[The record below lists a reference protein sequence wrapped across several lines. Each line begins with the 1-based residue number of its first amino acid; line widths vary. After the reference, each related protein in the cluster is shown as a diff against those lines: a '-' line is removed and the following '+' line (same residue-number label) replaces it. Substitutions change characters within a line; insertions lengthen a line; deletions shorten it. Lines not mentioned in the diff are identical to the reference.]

1 MQRLRK
7 MHIDLSSKMYCY
19 CRKSTYKTGKLLALR
34 KLSYDM
40 PYQSDKKELSME
52 QTERRTRL
60 IKYLLEERNETISI
74 PSDEGS
80 QKRLLRALLNVRPP
94 MPVSAE
100 FLSLQDEY
108 LTERKYERGI
118 ADVKNLVYSDG
129 ISLFK
134 GDITTLNADVI
145 VNAANSAMLGCF
157 HPLHNCIDNAI
168 HTFAGVQV
176 RLDCNDIMKGTEAE
190 NGEVIVTKAYNLPS
204 RFIFHTVG
212 PVVCGRVTKE
222 NKSDLAKCYRNCL
235 SKADEM
241 KLKSIAFCCISTGVF
256 GYPKEEAAML
266 AVKVVREYKAQTAS
280 DIKVIF
286 DVFEEEDYELY
297 RRILGKNR

>member
-1 MQRLRK
+1 M
-7 MHIDLSSKMYCY
+7 
-19 CRKSTYKTGKLLALR
+19 R

-52 QTERRTRL
+52 QTERRTSL

-157 HPLHNCIDNAI
+157 CPSHNCIDNAI

-176 RLDCNDIMKGTEAE
+176 RLDCNNIMKGNEAE

-222 NKSDLAKCYRNCL
+222 NESDLAKCYRNCL
-235 SKADEM
+235 IKADEM
-241 KLKSIAFCCISTGVF
+241 KLNSIAFCCISTGVF
-256 GYPKEEAAML
+256 GYPKEEAALL
-266 AVKVVREYKAQTAS
+266 AVKVVREYKEQTAS
-280 DIKVIF
+280 DIKIIF
-286 DVFEEEDYELY
+286 DVFTEEDYELY
-297 RRILGKNR
+297 GRILGKNR

>member
-1 MQRLRK
+1 
-7 MHIDLSSKMYCY
+7 
-19 CRKSTYKTGKLLALR
+19 
-34 KLSYDM
+34 M
-40 PYQSDKKELSME
+40 P
-52 QTERRTRL
+52 
-60 IKYLLEERNETISI
+60 
-74 PSDEGS
+74 
-80 QKRLLRALLNVRPP
+80 A
-94 MPVSAE
+94 SAE

-176 RLDCNDIMKGTEAE
+176 RLDCNNIMKGREAE

-204 RFIFHTVG
+204 GFIFHTIG
-212 PVVCGRVTKE
+212 PVVYGRVTKE
-222 NKSDLAKCYRNCL
+222 NESDLAKCYRNCL
-235 SKADEM
+235 AKADEM

-256 GYPKEEAAML
+256 GYPKEEAALL
-266 AVKVVREYKAQTAS
+266 AVKVVREYKKQTTS
-280 DIKVIF
+280 NIKVIF

>member
-1 MQRLRK
+1 
-7 MHIDLSSKMYCY
+7 
-19 CRKSTYKTGKLLALR
+19 
-34 KLSYDM
+34 
-40 PYQSDKKELSME
+40 ME
-52 QTERRTRL
+52 QTERRILL
-60 IKYLLEERNETISI
+60 IKYLLEERNEKIGI
-74 PSDEGS
+74 PSDEDS
-80 QKRLLRALLNVRPP
+80 QKRMLRALLNVRPP
-94 MPVSAE
+94 MPVSAV

-108 LTERKYERGI
+108 LTERKNERGVVDVENLAY
-118 ADVKNLVYSDG
+118 ADCITL
-129 ISLFK
+129 IK
-134 GDITTLNADVI
+134 GDITTLNADAI

-176 RLDCNDIMKGTEAE
+176 RLDCNDIMKGREAE

-212 PVVCGRVTKE
+212 PIVYGRVTEE
-222 NKSDLAKCYRNCL
+222 NKSDLAKCYLNCL
-235 SKADEM
+235 AKADEM
-241 KLKSIAFCCISTGVF
+241 QLKSIAFCCISTGVF

-286 DVFEEEDYELY
+286 DVFEEKDYELY
-297 RRILGKNR
+297 RRILKKNR

>member
-1 MQRLRK
+1 
-7 MHIDLSSKMYCY
+7 
-19 CRKSTYKTGKLLALR
+19 
-34 KLSYDM
+34 M
-40 PYQSDKKELSME
+40 PYQSDKKELSMN
-52 QTERRTRL
+52 QTERRTGL
-60 IKYLLEERNETISI
+60 IKYLLKERNETISI

-108 LTERKYERGI
+108 LTEIKYERGI

-190 NGEVIVTKAYNLPS
+190 NGEVVVTKAYNLPS

-222 NKSDLAKCYRNCL
+222 NEADLTKCYLNCL
-235 SKADEM
+235 AKADEM
-241 KLKSIAFCCISTGVF
+241 KLKNIAFCCISTGVF
-256 GYPKEEAAML
+256 GYPKEEAALL
-266 AVKVVREYKAQTAS
+266 AVKVVREYKTQTAS

-286 DVFEEEDYELY
+286 DVFTEEDYAIY
-297 RRILGKNR
+297 KRILGKNR

>member
-1 MQRLRK
+1 
-7 MHIDLSSKMYCY
+7 
-19 CRKSTYKTGKLLALR
+19 
-34 KLSYDM
+34 
-40 PYQSDKKELSME
+40 ME
-52 QTERRTRL
+52 QTERRIRL
-60 IKYLLEERNETISI
+60 IKYLLKERNETITI
-74 PSDEGS
+74 PSDEDS
-80 QKRLLRALLNVRPP
+80 QKRMLRALLNVRPP

-129 ISLFK
+129 ITLIK

-157 HPLHNCIDNAI
+157 CPLHNCIDNAI

-212 PVVCGRVTKE
+212 PVVYGRVTKE
-222 NKSDLAKCYRNCL
+222 NEADLAKCYLNCL
-235 SKADEM
+235 TKADEM

-256 GYPKEEAAML
+256 GYPKEEAAQL

-286 DVFEEEDYELY
+286 DVFTEEDYELY
-297 RRILGKNR
+297 RRILGKN

>member
-1 MQRLRK
+1 M
-7 MHIDLSSKMYCY
+7 
-19 CRKSTYKTGKLLALR
+19 R
-34 KLSYDM
+34 KLFYNL
-40 PYQSDKKELSME
+40 PYRRDKKELSMN

-60 IKYLLEERNETISI
+60 IKYLLKERNETISI
-74 PSDEGS
+74 PNDEGS

-94 MPVSAE
+94 VPVSAE

-108 LTERKYERGI
+108 LAKLAAEKGVI
-118 ADVKNLVYSDG
+118 DVNSFTYNDG

-157 HPLHNCIDNAI
+157 RPLHNCIDNVI
-168 HTFAGVQV
+168 HTFAGVQL
-176 RLDCNDIMKGTEAE
+176 RLDCNNIMRGNEAE

-212 PVVCGRVTKE
+212 PIVSGRVTAQ
-222 NKSDLAKCYRNCL
+222 NQADLKKCYLNCL
-235 SKADEM
+235 NKADEM

-256 GYPKEEAAML
+256 GYPKEEAALL
-266 AVKVVREYKAQTAS
+266 AIKVVQQYKKQTAS

-286 DVFEEEDYELY
+286 DVFTEEDYELY
-297 RRILGKNR
+297 RRILEKNR

>member
-1 MQRLRK
+1 
-7 MHIDLSSKMYCY
+7 
-19 CRKSTYKTGKLLALR
+19 
-34 KLSYDM
+34 M

-60 IKYLLEERNETISI
+60 IKYLLEERNESIGI

-80 QKRLLRALLNVRPP
+80 QKRMLRALLNVRPP

-108 LTERKYERGI
+108 LTERRNERGVT
-118 ADVKNLVYSDG
+118 DVINLAYTDG
-129 ISLFK
+129 ISLLK
-134 GDITTLNADVI
+134 GDITTLNADAI

-176 RLDCNDIMKGTEAE
+176 RLDCNDIMKGREAE
-190 NGEVIVTKAYNLPS
+190 NGEVVVTKAYNLPS

-222 NKSDLAKCYRNCL
+222 NEADLAKCYLKCL

-241 KLKSIAFCCISTGVF
+241 KLHSIAFCCISTGVF
-256 GYPKEEAAML
+256 GYPKEEAALL
-266 AVKVVREYKAQTAS
+266 AVKVVQQYKAQTAS
-280 DIKVIF
+280 SLKIIF
-286 DVFEEEDYELY
+286 DVFTENDYELY

>member
-1 MQRLRK
+1 
-7 MHIDLSSKMYCY
+7 
-19 CRKSTYKTGKLLALR
+19 
-34 KLSYDM
+34 
-40 PYQSDKKELSME
+40 ME

-74 PSDEGS
+74 PSDEDS
-80 QKRLLRALLNVRPP
+80 QKKLLRALLNVRPP

-108 LTERKYERGI
+108 LTERNNERGI
-118 ADVKNLVYSDG
+118 ADVQNLAYTDG

-134 GDITTLNADVI
+134 GDITTLNANAI

-157 HPLHNCIDNAI
+157 CPNHNCIDNAI

-176 RLDCNDIMKGTEAE
+176 RLDCNDIMNGSEAE
-190 NGEVIVTKAYNLPS
+190 NGEVIVTIAYNLPS

-212 PVVCGRVTKE
+212 PIVSGRVTAQ
-222 NKSDLAKCYRNCL
+222 NQADLKKCYRNCL
-235 SKADEM
+235 AKADEM
-241 KLKSIAFCCISTGVF
+241 KIKNIAFCCISTGVF
-256 GYPKEEAAML
+256 GYPKEKAAQL
-266 AVKVVREYKAQTAS
+266 AVKEVREYKAQTAS
-280 DIKVIF
+280 EVKVIF
-286 DVFEEEDYELY
+286 DVFTEEDYELY

>member
-1 MQRLRK
+1 
-7 MHIDLSSKMYCY
+7 
-19 CRKSTYKTGKLLALR
+19 
-34 KLSYDM
+34 
-40 PYQSDKKELSME
+40 ME
-52 QTERRTRL
+52 QTERRICL
-60 IKYLLEERNETISI
+60 IKYLLEERKETISI
-74 PSDEGS
+74 PGDECS

-108 LTERKYERGI
+108 LTERKNERGI
-118 ADVKNLVYSDG
+118 VDVKNLVYTDG
-129 ISLFK
+129 VALFK
-134 GDITTLNADVI
+134 GDITTLNADAI

-157 HPLHNCIDNAI
+157 RPLHNCIDNAI

-176 RLDCNDIMKGTEAE
+176 RLDCNNIMKENEAE

-212 PVVCGRVTKE
+212 PIINGRVTKE
-222 NKSDLAKCYRNCL
+222 NESDLAKCYLNCL
-235 SKADEM
+235 AKADEM

-256 GYPKEEAAML
+256 GYPKEEAALL
-266 AVKVVREYKAQTAS
+266 AVKVVREYKEQTAN
-280 DIKVIF
+280 DVKVIF
-286 DVFEEEDYELY
+286 DVFTEEDDELY

>member
-1 MQRLRK
+1 
-7 MHIDLSSKMYCY
+7 
-19 CRKSTYKTGKLLALR
+19 
-34 KLSYDM
+34 
-40 PYQSDKKELSME
+40 ME

-60 IKYLLEERNETISI
+60 IKYLLDERNETRSI

-94 MPVSAE
+94 MPVTNE
-100 FLSLQDEY
+100 FLTLQDEY
-108 LTERKYERGI
+108 LTATKTQ
-118 ADVKNLVYSDG
+118 KNIENAENFAYVSEICLH
-129 ISLFK
+129 K
-134 GDITTLNADVI
+134 GDITALQCDAI

-176 RLDCNDIMKGTEAE
+176 RLDCNNIMKGREAE

-204 RFIFHTVG
+204 KFIFHTVG
-212 PVVCGRVTKE
+212 PVVYGQVTEE

-235 SKADEM
+235 NKADEM

-256 GYPKEEAAML
+256 GYPKEEAALL
-266 AVKVVREYKAQTAS
+266 AVKVVQQYKAQTAS

-286 DVFEEEDYELY
+286 DVFTEEDYALY
-297 RRILGKNR
+297 RRILEKN

>member
-1 MQRLRK
+1 
-7 MHIDLSSKMYCY
+7 
-19 CRKSTYKTGKLLALR
+19 
-34 KLSYDM
+34 
-40 PYQSDKKELSME
+40 ME

-60 IKYLLEERNETISI
+60 IKYLLEERNESIGI

-108 LTERKYERGI
+108 LTERKNERGVT
-118 ADVKNLVYSDG
+118 DVKNLAYTDG
-129 ISLFK
+129 ISLLK
-134 GDITTLNADVI
+134 GDITTLNADAI

-176 RLDCNDIMKGTEAE
+176 RLDCNDIMNGREAE
-190 NGEVIVTKAYNLPS
+190 NGEVVVTKAYNLPS

-222 NKSDLAKCYRNCL
+222 NEADLAKCYRNCL

-241 KLKSIAFCCISTGVF
+241 KLHSIAFCCISTGVF
-256 GYPKEEAAML
+256 GYPKEEAAQF
-266 AVKVVREYKAQTAS
+266 AVKVVQQYKKQTAS
-280 DIKVIF
+280 SLKIIF
-286 DVFEEEDYELY
+286 DVFTENDYELY

>member
-1 MQRLRK
+1 M
-7 MHIDLSSKMYCY
+7 
-19 CRKSTYKTGKLLALR
+19 R

-52 QTERRTRL
+52 QTEQTERRKRL

-108 LTERKYERGI
+108 LTERKNERGVV
-118 ADVKNLVYSDG
+118 DVENLAYTDG
-129 ISLFK
+129 ITLIK
-134 GDITTLNADVI
+134 GDITTLNADAI

-176 RLDCNDIMKGTEAE
+176 RLDCNDIMKGREAE
-190 NGEVIVTKAYNLPS
+190 NGEVIITKAYNLPS

-212 PVVCGRVTKE
+212 PIVYGRITEE
-222 NKSDLAKCYRNCL
+222 NKSDLAKCYLNCL
-235 SKADEM
+235 AKADEM

-256 GYPKEEAAML
+256 GYPKEEAAQL

-286 DVFEEEDYELY
+286 DVFEEKDYELY
-297 RRILGKNR
+297 RRILKKNR